1 MSAPHP
7 IPLSERKLANGL
19 RLITVLD
26 RTTPTATV
34 NLWYHVGSK
43 DERVGRTGFAHLFE
57 HLMFQGSANVS
68 KAEHLSLIES
78 VGGSANATTWLD
90 RTNYFATVPAEWVE
104 LILWMEA
111 DRLGTLLDALDQ
123 ANLDNQRDVVKNEKR
138 SSYDNQPYGT
148 AYLELFALA
157 YPKGHPYHHPTIG
170 SMEDLDAASLDDVR
184 SFFSAWYAPNNAVLT
199 VVGDIDE
206 EEIATAV
213 ERLFGDIAANPD
225 LPSHPDLTIP
235 MPLGGEIRKVVQD
248 KVPDPRIHIAYRAP
262 ILSSPDLPALEI
274 AAQILAGGRGSRL
287 TRRLVRQEQVAQE
300 VGLSVLPF
308 VGGASL
314 VVGSATLRPG
324 ADAAKME
331 ALFLEELRGLGERG
345 PTSTEMERA
354 HALIESEALALRS
367 DPETIADQIGMYA
380 TLLNDP
386 GRINRDLEIYR
397 GVDAAAVQRVAKQ
410 YLAEDRVI
418 LWYEPVEAS

>member
-1 MSAPHP
+1 MSAPQA
-7 IPLSERKLANGL
+7 IPLNERRLANGL
-19 RLITVLD
+19 RLITVVD
-26 RTTPTATV
+26 RTAPTATV

-43 DERVGRTGFAHLFE
+43 NERAGRTGFAHLFE
-57 HLMFQGSANVS
+57 HLMFQGSAHVS

-148 AYLELFALA
+148 AYLELLALS

-170 SMEDLDAASLDDVR
+170 SMEDLDAASLQDVR
-184 SFFSAWYAPNNAVLT
+184 EFFATWYAPNNAVLT

-206 EEIATAV
+206 AEIVAAV
-213 ERLFGDIAANPD
+213 ERHFGAIPPNPA
-225 LPSHPDLTIP
+225 LPAHPDLTIGA
-235 MPLGGEIRKVVQD
+235 PLAGEIRKTVKD
-248 KVPDPRIHIAYRAP
+248 KVPDPRIHLAFRAP
-262 ILSSPDLPALEI
+262 VLAHPDLPALEI
-274 AAQILAGGRGSRL
+274 ACQILAGGRGSRL
-287 TRRLVRQEQVAQE
+287 TRRLVRQEQVAQDA
-300 VGLSVLPF
+300 GLSVLPF

-324 ADAAKME
+324 ADAATLE
-331 ALFLEELRGLGERG
+331 RIFLEELRGLGERG
-345 PTSTEMERA
+345 PTTTEMERA
-354 HALIESEALALRS
+354 RALIESEEMALRS

-386 GRINRDLEIYR
+386 ERINRDLEIYQA
-397 GVDAAAVQRVAKQ
+397 VDAAAVQRVAHE
-410 YLAEDRVI
+410 YLGDERVI
-418 LWYEPVEAS
+418 LWYEPVEAA